1 MKKETFIKSIEAI
14 KLQWDK
20 DKEEA
25 QLLSKVF
32 PENYEA
38 NMLYDNN
45 IMKEAFIDLLAEQMN
60 DINGV
65 IEYFIY
71 ELDFGKKGEKL
82 AIIIDDKKIYLKNSE
97 DLYNFLTNKNN

>member
-14 KLQWDK
+14 KLQWDN
-20 DKEEA
+20 DKEKA

-45 IMKEAFIDLLAEQMN
+45 IMKEAFIDLLTEQMN
-60 DINGV
+60 DNDGF

-82 AIIIDDKKIYLKNSE
+82 AIIIDNKKICLKNSE